1 MVWKR
6 THISIQVIINCRQ
19 NGMMDHIKHF
29 YFFFAEF
36 IYGNGCS
43 TPFYCTFRGF
53 FFYWKNRNFW
63 HDISVCVCVYH
74 KYTYNHYTHTHLKY
88 WLSVNK
94 SRLNKQNWKKTR
106 KKTKSNT
113 NWWKW
118 FRKRQE
124 IQKKTWNR
132 IIFFGGIQK

>member
-1 MVWKR
+1 
-6 THISIQVIINCRQ
+6 
-19 NGMMDHIKHF
+19 MMDHIKHF

-74 KYTYNHYTHTHLKY
+74 NYTYNHYTHTLEILIECKQKQTKQTK
-88 WLSVNK
+88 LEKNEKKNK
-94 SRLNKQNWKKTR
+94 IKHKLMKMIPKTARNTKKNL
-106 KKTKSNT
+106 KSNH
-113 NWWKW
+113 
-118 FRKRQE
+118 
-124 IQKKTWNR
+124 
-132 IIFFGGIQK
+132 IFWRHTKITYKLFSNVFFLI